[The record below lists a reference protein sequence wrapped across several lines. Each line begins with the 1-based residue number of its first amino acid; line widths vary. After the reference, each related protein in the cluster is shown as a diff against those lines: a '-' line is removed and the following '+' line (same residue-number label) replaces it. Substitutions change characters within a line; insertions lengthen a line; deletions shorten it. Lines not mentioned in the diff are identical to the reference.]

1 MFLQTV
7 TDFSGIDFVLHAV
20 GVLES
25 YSAVSP
31 EKFVLDCEA
40 LRYLDRFRDGFSL
53 DADAF
58 ALDAIASTDPGGH
71 FVSASNAVDEPAFFR
86 SEFVDK
92 RSHVDWANAGGKSA
106 FEQGRD
112 RVRSRLDAYERP
124 PMPAD
129 VERELDRYVETRTAN
144 TE

>member
-40 LRYLDRFRDGFSL
+40 LRYLDRFREGFRL
-53 DADAF
+53 DDEAF

-71 FVSASNAVDEPAFFR
+71 FVSDSNAGDEPAFFR

-92 RSHVDWANAGGKSA
+92 RSHVDWANAGRKSA
-106 FEQGRD
+106 LEQGRD

-124 PMPAD
+124 PMAVA
-129 VERELDRYVETRTAN
+129 VERELDRYVEAHTAGP
-144 TE
+144 E